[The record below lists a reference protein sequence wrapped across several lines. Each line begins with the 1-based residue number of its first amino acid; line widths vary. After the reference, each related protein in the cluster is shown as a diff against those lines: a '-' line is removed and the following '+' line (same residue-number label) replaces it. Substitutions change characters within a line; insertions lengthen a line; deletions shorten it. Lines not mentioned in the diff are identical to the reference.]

1 MLRRHLRIAHGLEV
15 ADYRTRWQLPLDFP
29 LIAPSYSRGARR
41 LPRRSGSG
49 VTPPRNRARRPR
61 AARGLAEPR
70 SGSRPPPSAPVNE
83 LDGMRWR
90 QNSPGQISVGA
101 RVRIG
106 FAGHLTGPPA
116 TCPRTPVHVSTL
128 PQPSAAAR
136 LVRSGQAPSDLN

>member
-1 MLRRHLRIAHGLEV
+1 LAIAAGFPIDHAELFARRSTLAKAIGLGRHAAAEPGPP
-15 ADYRTRWQLPLDFP
+15 ATG
-29 LIAPSYSRGARR
+29 GARFGGTAVR
-41 LPRRSGSG
+41 L
-49 VTPPRNRARRPR
+49 
-61 AARGLAEPR
+61 AA
-70 SGSRPPPSAPVNE
+70 SALGPVNE
-83 LDGMRWR
+83 LDGMRRR

-106 FAGHLTGPPA
+106 FAGHLTGPSA